1 MVKSDFNDLLLMI
14 VEKANYSYENIHRLV
29 KINIE
34 ECERRIREIEAM
46 SEEAFLSMV
55 SKSLFGVASKGYY
68 IGNFKRKIETLKMI
82 PQRIDYL
89 LDLWKNDK
97 GWLEWVIK
105 KSYKGYVKQMREAI
119 ERLAQDR
126 FTAKLLSFSS

>member
-1 MVKSDFNDLLLMI
+1 M
-14 VEKANYSYENIHRLV
+14 
-29 KINIE
+29 KIYNIE

-46 SEEAFLSMV
+46 SEEGFLSMV
-55 SKSLFGVASKGYY
+55 SQSLFGVASKGYY

-105 KSYKGYVKQMREAI
+105 KSYKGYVKQMRAAI